1 MTKIFPLKQL
11 NFTFELRVYYLIN
24 LNKSLYICP
33 CEPPKSFSEYRE
45 RILQQQI
52 MQDKITEHQSKQKKN
67 LKKFLY
73 EPIMHHAAQQTK
85 I

>member
-24 LNKSLYICP
+24 LKDSLDICP
-33 CEPPKSFSEYRE
+33 CEPPKSFGECRE
-45 RILQQQI
+45 RILQQQT
-52 MQDKITEHQSKQKKN
+52 MQDKITKHQCTQKKS